1 MRSKVI
7 IVVGL
12 MITVFTSSYSLHG
25 QGQAPVARG
34 RSAVS
39 SHRAATQNKNYII
52 GPEDVLDV
60 DVWKQPEL
68 TRSVPVR
75 PDGKISLPLLGDVQ
89 AAGMTP
95 MDLGNSIQESLRKY
109 VSDPQVTVIVTAIN
123 SQRIYVLGEVNRPG
137 PEQLYP
143 NMTVLQALS
152 AAGGFTQYANRKKT
166 YILRNN
172 GAKEERYPFDYKA
185 AVRGGPGSQA
195 FVLRPGDTIIVP

>member
-1 MRSKVI
+1 MVL
-7 IVVGL
+7 GL
-12 MITVFTSSYSLHG
+12 MITVVASSRSLHG
-25 QGQAPVARG
+25 QAQAPAAES

-39 SHRAATQNKNYII
+39 PHRAATQNKNYII
-52 GPEDVLDV
+52 GAEDVLDV

-68 TRSVPVR
+68 TRSIPVR

-137 PEQLYP
+137 PEQLYS

-152 AAGGFTQYANRKKT
+152 AAGGFTQYANRKKI

-172 GAKEERYPFDYKA
+172 GAKEERHPFDYKA
-185 AVRGGPGSQA
+185 AVRGDPGLQA
-195 FVLRPGDTIIVP
+195 FVLRAGDTIIVP